1 MKKIWVI
8 ILCMTSFLAKAAGP
22 DDILGVW
29 FTENNEA
36 KILVYKSG
44 NEYSGKIIWL
54 KEPLDKYGKPK
65 RDINNPDPL
74 RRNDPAIG
82 IIVFK
87 KMKYENNSWKGT
99 AYGPKR
105 GKEAGCT
112 LKLKDKDTL
121 VGTVKYGFFS
131 GSQTWKRAE

>member
-1 MKKIWVI
+1 MKI
-8 ILCMTSFLAKAAGP
+8 ILVIVVCLIPFLAKATGP

-29 FTENNEA
+29 FTENSEA
-36 KILVYKSG
+36 KIQVYKSG
-44 NEYSGKIIWL
+44 NEYFGKIIWL

-65 RDINNPDPL
+65 RDINNPDPA

-82 IIVFK
+82 ILVFR
-87 KMKYENNSWKGT
+87 KMKYQDGKWKGR

-112 LKLKDKDTL
+112 LKLKDWNTL
-121 VGTVKYGFFS
+121 SGSVSYGLFS